1 MNHWQKNSK
10 KIPDYCLFGRYE
22 KVTFLAMALL
32 SAHSP
37 L

>member
-1 MNHWQKNSK
+1 MILFYSTYFWKKNS
-10 KIPDYCLFGRYE
+10 LTLE